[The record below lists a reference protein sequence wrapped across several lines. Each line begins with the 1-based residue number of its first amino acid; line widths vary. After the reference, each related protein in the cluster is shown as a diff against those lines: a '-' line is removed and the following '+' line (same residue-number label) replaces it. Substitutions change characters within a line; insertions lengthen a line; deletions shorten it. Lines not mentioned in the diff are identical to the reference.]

1 MDYFFKH
8 SIIKHMKVIFFG
20 TPEVA
25 TPFLDMLIQDHEID
39 VVAAVT
45 MPDKPI
51 GRRQEVKKTPVKKLA
66 EENDIEVLQPE
77 KIDYDFAEFIK
88 KYDAD
93 FNVVISYGGILPTSV
108 LDVPKYDSINVHFSL
123 LPKYRGASP
132 VQTALLN
139 GDKETGITV
148 MKMSQKLDEGD
159 IYLIKKVDINDD
171 ETSETL
177 LTRLADLGAIMLPS
191 ALRDIADGILS
202 PIPQDDENASYCHK
216 IHKEDAE
223 VRPETETAEEI
234 INKYRAFQPWP
245 GVFFIYKGKRC
256 KLINIEMSDKDAK
269 PGELVEIEKELILG
283 TKQRSLKV
291 KVLQPEGKKPIDD
304 RDFINGFL

>member
-1 MDYFFKH
+1 
-8 SIIKHMKVIFFG
+8 MKVIFFG